1 MKKLLLLFIFTL
13 TCFESF
19 SQFSTSFESS
29 EGYTLGAI
37 PQGVWGNTS
46 LVTNREISNEYASDG
61 QQSLKL
67 SGNNGTVHTRAGVV
81 SSTNEV
87 TAGIVEVKFKFY
99 YVPAADLTNG
109 SDFFFAP
116 QSPTEATVVTFYRF
130 TFDNKILV
138 VDNSSGTAAFTDT
151 GYTFEFN
158 QWYDCKIV
166 IDFANSNIDYYLDN
180 TLIFNAPTWTAA
192 TKVGNLAITNDNY
205 EGSAYFDEISYF
217 DPSLQTSQFSE
228 NILSVFPNPTKD
240 IVNVSNTSASIN
252 SIEVTDLNGRVVKT
266 VNAIDA
272 SNVQVNISDLSS
284 GVYMMKIVSD
294 QGTTTKK
301 VIKE

>member
-1 MKKLLLLFIFTL
+1 MKKLLLLFILTL
-13 TCFESF
+13 TSFESF

-29 EGYTLGAI
+29 EGFILGPT
-37 PQGVWGNTS
+37 PQGAWGNTT
-46 LVTNREISNEYASDG
+46 LATNREISNEYASDG
-61 QQSLKL
+61 LQSLKL

-99 YVPAADLTNG
+99 YVPAADQTNG
-109 SDFFFAP
+109 SDFYFAP
-116 QSPTEATVVTFYRF
+116 QSPNESTVVTFYRF
-130 TFDNKILV
+130 AFDQKIYA
-138 VDNSSGTAAFTDT
+138 VDNSSGSAAFTDT

-180 TLIFNAPTWTAA
+180 TIIFSAPTWSTA
-192 TKVGNLAITNDNY
+192 TKVGNLAITNDNF
-205 EGSAYFDEISYF
+205 ESSAYFDEISYF

-228 NILSVFPNPTKD
+228 NLFSVFPNPTKD

-266 VNAIDA
+266 VNAIEA
-272 SNVQVNISDLSS
+272 SNAQVNISDLSS

-301 VIKE
+301 VIKK